1 MRTKGRM
8 RPGALPALDD
18 RGLPRAFGRFLTV
31 GVVALVLAV
40 GGTASVLLYRQA
52 DANAAVA
59 QRDVATRVAKVLQS
73 TSDVIEAGFSGAN
86 ALVRTDGTVN
96 QVAFR
101 SFATEVARAS
111 GTAAIGFEAIVNDG
125 ERAAWEARVGHPIQQ
140 AGPYGGLVV
149 ADQRP
154 VYSPVEWVEPT
165 SAAGQQFA
173 GFDFMSDPVRAAAL
187 RAARDTTMTVFS
199 EPGVQQ
205 PDGSTA
211 FFVVHALF
219 RPDAPLASESQR
231 RAAFVGS
238 VSSTVSG
245 AQLLE
250 VIGAEVPRGTRVE
263 ITDGEAV
270 LASTAVAPRG
280 GDQAPVAGGGR
291 PWMVTVDT
299 PAAGHLT
306 ALMVALGTVL
316 SAVLVGLF
324 LERNRRQTEQL
335 RASARAMQELGL
347 LSERLAGSENVDQ
360 LADIVATHAA
370 PMVGA
375 QRAVLAVASVGGGVA
390 LVRAGSGG
398 GPVGDRPQP
407 LLEAWSA
414 NRAVIVTDRTQLRS
428 EFPDEAAAFAARGVE
443 AVAAY
448 PLHQAD
454 GEQAGVL
461 AFEWSRRRGFD
472 LPVRSTLAA
481 ATELCQ
487 QHVARMQSRTRR
499 RSTALALSMLGQRL
513 SVARTFDEVAA
524 EVVHHAPSA
533 SGAPVVV
540 IGFFNAAS
548 KTLRLLQSGTDSSGA
563 PRAEAF
569 VEVPIAAMREM
580 YVTLRRGRPVRFET
594 NAEIDE
600 HPALRALIGPAI
612 HSLQIFPLLDSSA
625 TLVAL
630 VAFVHVDTGHTV
642 MAIEPGRA
650 ETIADLTA
658 QTIERATLYQRQHEL
673 VMEMQRRTL
682 TELPDVA
689 GMRVAARYR
698 PSSLM
703 LGLGG
708 DWYDVQPLPAP
719 AEGVQRTGLVV
730 GDVVGHGIEAVA
742 DMTEIRTTVST
753 LLRNDPSLSDVVFT
767 SSSLIAS
774 VGSDD
779 VVFAT
784 AALLLI
790 DIDEHA
796 ATLTYVRAG
805 HPPPLLRSMTGGI
818 RVLDAAGTTPI
829 GVIGPRAVEERVDLE
844 SGDVLVVYT
853 DGLIERRGETLDE
866 GIDRLRASLA
876 GCDLGERAD
885 PDRIAD
891 TLVADLIGERSTEDD
906 SALVVVVID

>member
-1 MRTKGRM
+1 MRTRGRL
-8 RPGALPALDD
+8 RPGALPALDEK
-18 RGLPRAFGRFLTV
+18 GLPRAFGQFLTL

-52 DANAAVA
+52 DANAVAA
-59 QRDVATRVAKVLQS
+59 QRDVANRVAKVLQS

-86 ALVRTDGTVN
+86 ALVRADGTVS

-111 GTAAIGFEAIVNDG
+111 GTGAIGFEVIVNDG
-125 ERAAWEARVGHPIQQ
+125 ERAAWEASVGHPIRQV
-140 AGPYGGLVV
+140 GPSGALVV

-154 VYSPVEWVEPT
+154 VYSPVEWVEPS
-165 SAAGQQFA
+165 SAAGQQFY

-187 RAARDTTMTVFS
+187 QAARDTTMTVFS

-205 PDGSTA
+205 PDGTTA

-219 RPDAPLASESQR
+219 RPGQPLATESQR
-231 RAAFVGS
+231 RAAFIGS

-245 AQLLE
+245 DQLLD

-263 ITDGEAV
+263 ITDGDAV
-270 LASTAVAPRG
+270 LASTAVAPRI
-280 GDQAPVAGGGR
+280 GDQAPVTGGGR

-299 PAAGHLT
+299 PPAGHLS
-306 ALMVALGTVL
+306 ALVVALGTML
-316 SAVLVGLF
+316 AATLVGLF
-324 LERNRRQTEQL
+324 LVRNRRQTEQL
-335 RASARAMQELGL
+335 RTSARAMRELGL

-370 PMVGA
+370 PMLGA
-375 QRAVLAVASVGGGVA
+375 QRAVLAVARTGGGVA

-398 GPVGDRPQP
+398 GLVGDRPQP
-407 LLEAWSA
+407 LLEAWKA
-414 NRAVIVTDRTQLRS
+414 NRSVIVTDPAQLRRD
-428 EFPDEAAAFAARGVE
+428 FPEEAAAFAARGVE

-448 PLHQAD
+448 PLHQSD
-454 GEQAGVL
+454 GELAGVL

-513 SVARTFDEVAA
+513 SVARSFDEVAA

-540 IGFFNAAS
+540 IGFFNAS
-548 KTLRLLQSGTDSSGA
+548 TRTLRLLQSGTDSSGA

-569 VEVPIAAMREM
+569 VEVPIASMREM
-580 YVTLRRGRPVRFET
+580 YATLRRGRPVRFET

-630 VAFVHVDTGHTV
+630 IAFVHLDAGHTV
-642 MAIEPGRA
+642 TTIEPGRA

-698 PSSLM
+698 PSSLV

-719 AEGVQRTGLVV
+719 SEGVQRTGLIV
-730 GDVVGHGIEAVA
+730 GDVVGHGIEAIA

-753 LLRNDPSLSDVVFT
+753 LLRNDPSLAEVAHT
-767 SSSLIAS
+767 SSGMIAAT
-774 VGSDD
+774 GSSE

-784 AALLLI
+784 VALLLI
-790 DIDEHA
+790 DNDGA
-796 ATLTYVRAG
+796 ASSLTYVRAG
-805 HPPPLLRSMTGGI
+805 HPPPLLRCASGGI

-829 GVIGPRAVEERVDLE
+829 GVIGPRAVEERLDLAV
-844 SGDVLVVYT
+844 GDVLVVYT
-853 DGLIERRGETLDE
+853 DGLVERRGETLDA
-866 GIDRLRASLA
+866 GIARLCASLEA
-876 GCDLGERAD
+876 CDLGEGAD
-885 PDRIAD
+885 PGRIAD
-891 TLVADLIGERSTEDD
+891 TIVADLLGERSTEDD